1 MKAKEKQNKILYR
14 SETDKVIGGVCGGLA
29 ETFGIDSTLVRL
41 VFLVAFIFGGTG
53 LLLYLIL
60 WVIIPTKKNIS
71 KSVNDTIHENIE
83 ELKETATNFG
93 KNIKTDNNNK
103 MFIGIVVIAMGII
116 FLMNNFGYHL
126 VSISKL
132 WPLVII
138 ALGFMMIS
146 RKK

>member
-116 FLMNNFGYHL
+116 FLMNNFGYHV

>member
-83 ELKETATNFG
+83 ELKETANNFG

>member
-83 ELKETATNFG
+83 ELKETANNFG

-126 VSISKL
+126 ISISKL